1 MAIIETTD
9 KKTGK
14 KIYKYQQPEWKI
26 LYEKLAILLDSFGS
40 YVNAHNDLTLDDI
53 KVDEPMLAELL
64 VRIDKR
70 KDYFIIFHD
79 DTEMNEIKEA
89 ALVAYWLLKFKP
101 FSIKESR
108 SELHIK
114 YGQINEAFA
123 VFVLYSAIKE
133 ETKRVPKMKFSISKE
148 YNKKIMY
155 GFKFWDIS
163 KEALMLISESLCEA
177 MYMRKEEGNV

>member
-1 MAIIETTD
+1 MAIIEIED
-9 KKTGK
+9 EKTKK
-14 KIYKYQQPEWKI
+14 KIYKYQQPECDV
-26 LYEKLAILLDSFGS
+26 LYEKTAKLLDSLDRLIS
-40 YVNAHNDLTLDDI
+40 TADDLTIDAI
-53 KVDEPMLAELL
+53 EVDRPILAELL

-70 KDYFIIFHD
+70 RDYFIIFHD

-101 FSIKESR
+101 FSIKR
-108 SELHIK
+108 DRCDLYTK
-114 YGQINEAFA
+114 YGQINEFFA

-133 ETKRVPKMKFSISKE
+133 KANRTCKMKFSISKE

-155 GFKFWDIS
+155 GFKYWDIS

-177 MYMRKEEGNV
+177 MYK

>member
-1 MAIIETTD
+1 MTIIKTTD
-9 KKTGK
+9 EKTGK
-14 KIYKYQQPEWKI
+14 KVYKYRQPEWKI
-26 LYEKLAILLDSFGS
+26 LYDKLALLLDSFGE
-40 YVNAHNDLTLDDI
+40 YVNAHKDLTLEDVN
-53 KVDEPMLAELL
+53 VDEPMLTEIL

-108 SELHIK
+108 SNLHIK

-123 VFVLYSAIKE
+123 TFVLYSAIKE
-133 ETKRVPKMKFSISKE
+133 ETKRVPNMKFGISKE
-148 YNKKIMY
+148 FNKKIMY

-163 KEALMLISESLCEA
+163 KEALMLISESLSEA
-177 MYMRKEEGNV
+177 MIKKEERDV

>member
-1 MAIIETTD
+1 MSIIETTD
-9 KKTGK
+9 KKTGE
-14 KIYKYQQPEWKI
+14 KIYKYQEPEWKI
-26 LYEKLAILLDSFGS
+26 LYEKLASLLDSFGS
-40 YVNAHNDLTLDDI
+40 YVKAHNDLSLDDVKI
-53 KVDEPMLAELL
+53 DEPMLAELL

-89 ALVAYWLLKFKP
+89 ALMAYWLLKFKP

-114 YGQINEAFA
+114 YGKINEAFA
-123 VFVLYSAIKE
+123 VFVLYSAIRE
-133 ETKRVPKMKFSISKE
+133 ETENVPNMKFSISKE

-155 GFKFWDIS
+155 GFKYWDIS
-163 KEALMLISESLCEA
+163 KEALMLIAESLCEA
-177 MYMRKEEGNV
+177 MYKKKEEENV

>member
-1 MAIIETTD
+1 MAIIETID
-9 KKTGK
+9 EKTGK

-26 LYEKLAILLDSFGS
+26 LYEMLAKLLDSFGS
-40 YVNAHNDLTLDDI
+40 YVNAHNDLKLDDFEI
-53 KVDEPMLAELL
+53 DEPMLAELL

-89 ALVAYWLLKFKP
+89 ALVAYWLIKFKP
-101 FSIKESR
+101 FSVKECR

-114 YGQINEAFA
+114 YGQINESFA

-133 ETKRVPKMKFSISKE
+133 KTKCVPNMNFSISKE

-155 GFKFWDIS
+155 GFKYWDIS
-163 KEALMLISESLCEA
+163 KEALMLIAESLCEA
-177 MYMRKEEGNV
+177 MYMRRKEGNV

>member
-1 MAIIETTD
+1 MAIIETAD
-9 KKTGK
+9 RKTGE
-14 KIYKYQQPEWKI
+14 KIYKYRQPEWEV
-26 LYEKLAILLDSFGS
+26 LYEKLALLLDSFGS
-40 YVNAHNDLTLDDI
+40 YVEAHDDLMLDDI

-70 KDYFIIFHD
+70 KDYFVIFHD
-79 DTEMNEIKEA
+79 DTEMNDIKEA

-108 SELHIK
+108 SALHIK

-133 ETKRVPKMKFSISKE
+133 ETKRVSNMKFSISRE

-177 MYMRKEEGNV
+177 MYIRKVKENV